1 MLGMVIWIGF
11 EPPFVAALVVG
22 WLTTVLGLVAGALLT
37 PPVAGVPVPGVVEP
51 PPLGGLPPP
60 AELGREPELV
70 FAGGA
75 DSVLL
80 GAGVVGSVLVDAAL
94 VGGGG
99 GAVELEGGDEEVL
112 CTLLPA
118 GALLSLLFPDVIMTK
133 TTAPIT
139 MASVAGTT

>member
-1 MLGMVIWIGF
+1 MLIWIGF

-22 WLTTVLGLVAGALLT
+22 WLTVLGLMAGAVLT
-37 PPVAGVPVPGVVEP
+37 PPVAMVPVPGVVEP
-51 PPLGGLPPP
+51 PPLGVLPPP
-60 AELGREPELV
+60 AGLGRELGLV
-70 FAGGA
+70 LAGGA

-80 GAGVVGSVLVDAAL
+80 GAGAVGSVLVDAAL

-99 GAVELEGGDEEVL
+99 GAVELEGADVGVL

-118 GALLSLLFPDVIMTK
+118 GALLPLLFRDVIMTK